1 MCSSGRS
8 VKDILIEILDYYRN
22 KVNNDL
28 CTMEEINSVTKVLEE
43 NMTISGT
50 IGDFAEFYGK
60 SKDAVNSVIKN
71 RLTQKPKRNVVLYP
85 FHAFSKIIP
94 ASWRTKR

>member
-8 VKDILIEILDYYRN
+8 VKDVLIEILDYYRH
-22 KVNNDL
+22 KINNNL
-28 CTMEEINSVTKVLEE
+28 CTMEEMNSVTKILEE

-50 IGDFAEFYGK
+50 IGDFADFYGK

-71 RLTQKPKRNVVLYP
+71 KLVQKPKRNVVLYP
-85 FHAFSKIIP
+85 FHAFLKIIP
-94 ASWRTKR
+94 ASWRRKR